1 MEDMLLKNQIV
12 EIRFYKGNVYR
23 ELQAYFRLVCN
34 ASLVIKGKLWLRPF
48 A

>member
-1 MEDMLLKNQIV
+1 MEDMLLKDQIV

-23 ELQAYFRLVCN
+23 ELQTCFRLVCN
-34 ASLVIKGKLWLRPF
+34 ASSVIKSELWLSPF